1 MIRGDRKKGSS
12 FSPLLYMKRI
22 MVVLKSN
29 REVIFDSEVIS
40 VLPGDTRFEIYLK
53 SGERLVYP
61 KSMVEVYQR
70 IGE

>member
-1 MIRGDRKKGSS
+1 
-12 FSPLLYMKRI
+12 MKRI

-40 VLPGDTRFEIYLK
+40 VLPDDTRFELYLK
-53 SGERLVYP
+53 GGERLIYP
-61 KSMVEVYQR
+61 MSMVEVYQK

>member
-1 MIRGDRKKGSS
+1 
-12 FSPLLYMKRI
+12 MKRI
-22 MVVLKSN
+22 MIVLKSN